1 MSFRSIEDAA
11 LDREARDR
19 RAVGAADLRDDVRA
33 VRRELGD
40 LRNPDRPRK
49 PVSGADP
56 EAGDEKDRDEK
67 DGEGPGAACA
77 HAPFSHAQ
85 NAWYRLA
92 RGGRMTESTPP
103 PVPAPQIP
111 KLPTTLPF
119 EDEAARTR
127 RAGCLKWGLVG
138 CAGASVLVIVGL
150 LFVLS
155 NAKKF
160 MGLAFEKIGD
170 EVVATAVPEVTP
182 AEKERFR
189 AALTAFAERAK
200 AQKVSAD
207 RGASVADAGHRT
219 PSRTAA

>member
-1 MSFRSIEDAA
+1 
-11 LDREARDR
+11 
-19 RAVGAADLRDDVRA
+19 
-33 VRRELGD
+33 
-40 LRNPDRPRK
+40 
-49 PVSGADP
+49 
-56 EAGDEKDRDEK
+56 
-67 DGEGPGAACA
+67 
-77 HAPFSHAQ
+77 
-85 NAWYRLA
+85 
-92 RGGRMTESTPP
+92 MTESTPP

-155 NAKKF
+155 NAKKL

-170 EVVATAVPEVTP
+170 QVVAASVPEVSP

-189 AALTAFAERAK
+189 TALAAFAERAK
-200 AQKVSAD
+200 AGKAQPAAVQAWQAQVS
-207 RGASVADAGHRT
+207 GALSDGRVTVDEIHGLTTWLETSGAAPPPT
-219 PSRTAA
+219 PAK